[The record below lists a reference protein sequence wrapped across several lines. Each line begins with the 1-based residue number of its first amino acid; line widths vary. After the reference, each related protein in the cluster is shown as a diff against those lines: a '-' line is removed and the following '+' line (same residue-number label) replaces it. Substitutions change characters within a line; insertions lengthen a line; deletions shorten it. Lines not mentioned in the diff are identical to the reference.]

1 MEQLRIKNFGGL
13 KDVSFDINTINI
25 IIGPQATG
33 KSIIAKLLFYF
44 KSFIGEIKSGI
55 QDNKSKREIDR
66 EQINKFI
73 AFFPKDTWP
82 DGDFSIEYRINNVV
96 FSFNKTKNKAT
107 FEYSDELKKIIDK
120 GRKILKKEKEV
131 HQRNNKIHDLPL
143 RVFSKKF
150 DELVS
155 QEISETLTYIQIFIP
170 AGRSFFSNLQSSIFS
185 FLSSNKSLDPFL
197 IRFGS
202 FYESFKDVVNIIEAT
217 EDKRLDDLIEFILN
231 SHYKRE
237 KEKDIL
243 LHADKRKVNL
253 SNASSGQQEILPLL
267 LILKALRYLNFDG
280 TVLYIEE
287 PEAHLFPNAQKSVI
301 HILARIFNTRHRK
314 FQYFITTHS
323 PYILSSFNNLIY
335 AGDIY
340 EKIDTGKRKEL
351 FKIVDEKEILPPSQ
365 VSAFSIDSKGRL
377 RSIIDPETKLIDQN
391 ILDNVSDDIST
402 EFGKLMHLDV

>member
-55 QDNKSKREIDR
+55 QDNKSKREIDK

-82 DGDFSIEYRINNVV
+82 DGDFTIEYQINNVV

-131 HQRNNKIHDLPL
+131 QQRNNKIHDLPL
-143 RVFSKKF
+143 RAFSKKF

-301 HILARIFNTRHRK
+301 HILARIFNTQHRK

-340 EKIDTGKRKEL
+340 EKIDTRKRKEL
-351 FKIVDEKEILPPSQ
+351 FKIVNEKEILPPSQ